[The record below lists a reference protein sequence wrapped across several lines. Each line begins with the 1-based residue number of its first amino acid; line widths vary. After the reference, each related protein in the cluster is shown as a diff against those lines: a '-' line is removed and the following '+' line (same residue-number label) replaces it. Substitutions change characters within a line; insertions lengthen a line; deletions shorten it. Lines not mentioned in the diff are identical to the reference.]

1 MASPAVSLSVLW
13 CHKFAVILAVIH
25 KCLMQKTRVIKIS
38 NTLFTQ
44 NALKFLRIELFIDRE
59 KSSILGRLALPTKKI
74 FPDSPK

>member
-1 MASPAVSLSVLW
+1 
-13 CHKFAVILAVIH
+13 
-25 KCLMQKTRVIKIS
+25 MQKTRVIKIS

-74 FPDSPK
+74 FPDSQK